1 MTNLELK
8 QRVREQQQAVKE
20 AKLKYRGVA
29 YTK

>member
-20 AKLKYRGVA
+20 TKLKYRGIA